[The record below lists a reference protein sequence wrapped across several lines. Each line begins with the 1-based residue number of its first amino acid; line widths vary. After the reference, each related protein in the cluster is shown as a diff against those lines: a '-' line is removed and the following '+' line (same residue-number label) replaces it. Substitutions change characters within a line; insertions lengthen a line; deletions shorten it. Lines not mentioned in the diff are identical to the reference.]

1 MVDALRLSTLPCFF
15 GAIVGWGPITSLT
28 RKIAAPTRESAASA
42 SDPQQ
47 CHLQGR
53 IAVRA
58 GEVGLGRDPFH
69 LAQGT
74 ACLGSAALQLV
85 FITAAVFGWFGW
97 SASGAKPS
105 RLTNLHRLAIAGTI
119 LLLSLVI
126 APLLADIGAAAAY
139 PDTLLLLGSMAAQVL
154 MVLQK
159 YETWV
164 LWFLVNIGYV
174 ALYATQDLLFTTV
187 LYVVF
192 TVMAVV
198 GWKAWYESHRSAL
211 RSH

>member
-1 MVDALRLSTLPCFF
+1 MTTFFTLWGYEVSCLEFV
-15 GAIVGWGPITSLT
+15 ASIVSFIG
-28 RKIAAPTRESAASA
+28 
-42 SDPQQ
+42 
-47 CHLQGR
+47 
-53 IAVRA
+53 
-58 GEVGLGRDPFH
+58 VGLGITGKRITWPWYGLSGALYGIFFLQYD
-69 LAQGT
+69 LYA
-74 ACLGSAALQLV
+74 SAALQLV
-85 FITAAVFGWFGW
+85 FITAAIFGWFGW

-105 RLTNLHRLAIAGTI
+105 RLTNLHRVAIAGTI

-192 TVMAVV
+192 TVMAIV

>member
-1 MVDALRLSTLPCFF
+1 LWGYEVSYLEFVAS
-15 GAIVGWGPITSLT
+15 IVSFIG
-28 RKIAAPTRESAASA
+28 
-42 SDPQQ
+42 
-47 CHLQGR
+47 
-53 IAVRA
+53 
-58 GEVGLGRDPFH
+58 VGLGITGKRITWPWYGLSGALYGIFFLQYD
-69 LAQGT
+69 LYA
-74 ACLGSAALQLV
+74 SAALQLV

-97 SASGAKPS
+97 SSTGAKPS

-119 LLLSLVI
+119 LLLSLII
-126 APLLADIGAAAAY
+126 APLLADIGAAAAN

-159 YETWV
+159 YETWI

-211 RSH
+211 RSR

>member
-1 MVDALRLSTLPCFF
+1 MMTTFFTLWGYEVSYLEFV
-15 GAIVGWGPITSLT
+15 ASIVSFIG
-28 RKIAAPTRESAASA
+28 
-42 SDPQQ
+42 
-47 CHLQGR
+47 
-53 IAVRA
+53 
-58 GEVGLGRDPFH
+58 VGLGITGKRITWPWYGLSGALYGIFFLQYD
-69 LAQGT
+69 LYA
-74 ACLGSAALQLV
+74 SAALQLV
-85 FITAAVFGWFGW
+85 FITAAVIGWFGW

-105 RLTNLHRLAIAGTI
+105 RLTNLHRLMIAGAI
-119 LLLSLVI
+119 LLLSLII

-139 PDTLLLLGSMAAQVL
+139 PDTLLLLGSMAAQIL

-174 ALYATQDLLFTTV
+174 ALYASQDLLFTTV

-192 TVMAVV
+192 TVMALI

-211 RSH
+211 RSN

>member
-1 MVDALRLSTLPCFF
+1 MRIENVRGRTMMTTFFTLWGYEVSYLEFV
-15 GAIVGWGPITSLT
+15 ASIVSFIG
-28 RKIAAPTRESAASA
+28 
-42 SDPQQ
+42 
-47 CHLQGR
+47 
-53 IAVRA
+53 
-58 GEVGLGRDPFH
+58 VGLGITGKRITWPWYGLSGALYGIFFLQYD
-69 LAQGT
+69 LYA
-74 ACLGSAALQLV
+74 SAALQLV
-85 FITAAVFGWFGW
+85 FITAAIFGWFGW

-105 RLTNLHRLAIAGTI
+105 RLTNLHRVAIVGTI

>member
-1 MVDALRLSTLPCFF
+1 MRIENVRGRTMMTTFFTL
-15 GAIVGWGPITSLT
+15 WGYEVSYL
-28 RKIAAPTRESAASA
+28 EFVASVV
-42 SDPQQ
+42 SFI
-47 CHLQGR
+47 G
-53 IAVRA
+53 
-58 GEVGLGRDPFH
+58 VGLGITGKRITWPWYGLSGALYGIFFLQYD
-69 LAQGT
+69 LYA
-74 ACLGSAALQLV
+74 SAALQLV
-85 FITAAVFGWFGW
+85 LITAAIFGWFGW

-105 RLTNLHRLAIAGTI
+105 RLTNLHRVAIVGTI

>member
-1 MVDALRLSTLPCFF
+1 MMTTFFTLWGYEVSYLEFV
-15 GAIVGWGPITSLT
+15 ASIVSFIG
-28 RKIAAPTRESAASA
+28 
-42 SDPQQ
+42 
-47 CHLQGR
+47 
-53 IAVRA
+53 
-58 GEVGLGRDPFH
+58 VGLGITGKRITWPWYGLSGALYGIFFLQYD
-69 LAQGT
+69 LYA
-74 ACLGSAALQLV
+74 SAALQLV

-97 SASGAKPS
+97 SSTGAKPS

-119 LLLSLVI
+119 LLLSLII
-126 APLLADIGAAAAY
+126 APLLADIGAAAAN

-159 YETWV
+159 YETWI

>member
-1 MVDALRLSTLPCFF
+1 MRIENVRGRTMMTTFFTLWGYEVSYLEFV
-15 GAIVGWGPITSLT
+15 ASIVSFIG
-28 RKIAAPTRESAASA
+28 
-42 SDPQQ
+42 
-47 CHLQGR
+47 
-53 IAVRA
+53 
-58 GEVGLGRDPFH
+58 VGLGITGKRITWPWYGLSGALYGIFFLQYD
-69 LAQGT
+69 LYA
-74 ACLGSAALQLV
+74 SAALQLV
-85 FITAAVFGWFGW
+85 FITAAIFGWFGW

-105 RLTNLHRLAIAGTI
+105 RLTNLHRVAIAGTI

-198 GWKAWYESHRSAL
+198 GWKAWYESHRSTL

>member
-1 MVDALRLSTLPCFF
+1 MRIENVRGRTMMTTFFTLWGYEVSYLEFV
-15 GAIVGWGPITSLT
+15 ASIVSFIG
-28 RKIAAPTRESAASA
+28 
-42 SDPQQ
+42 
-47 CHLQGR
+47 
-53 IAVRA
+53 
-58 GEVGLGRDPFH
+58 VGLGITGKRITWPWYGLSGALYGIFFLQYD
-69 LAQGT
+69 LYA
-74 ACLGSAALQLV
+74 SAALQLV
-85 FITAAVFGWFGW
+85 FITAAIFGWFGW

-105 RLTNLHRLAIAGTI
+105 RLTNLHRVAIAGTI

-126 APLLADIGAAAAY
+126 APLLAEIGAAAAY

-192 TVMAVV
+192 TVMAIV

>member
-1 MVDALRLSTLPCFF
+1 MTTFFTLWGYEVSYLEFV
-15 GAIVGWGPITSLT
+15 ASIVSFIG
-28 RKIAAPTRESAASA
+28 
-42 SDPQQ
+42 
-47 CHLQGR
+47 
-53 IAVRA
+53 
-58 GEVGLGRDPFH
+58 VGLGITGKRITWPWYGLSGALYGIFFLQYD
-69 LAQGT
+69 LYA
-74 ACLGSAALQLV
+74 SAALQLV
-85 FITAAVFGWFGW
+85 FITAAVIGWFGW

-105 RLTNLHRLAIAGTI
+105 RLTNLHRLMIAGAI
-119 LLLSLVI
+119 LLLSLII

-139 PDTLLLLGSMAAQVL
+139 PDTLLLLGSMAAQIL

-174 ALYATQDLLFTTV
+174 ALYASQDLLFTTV

-192 TVMAVV
+192 TVMALI

-211 RSH
+211 RSN

>member
-1 MVDALRLSTLPCFF
+1 MMTTFFTLWGYEVSYLEFV
-15 GAIVGWGPITSLT
+15 ASIVSFIG
-28 RKIAAPTRESAASA
+28 
-42 SDPQQ
+42 
-47 CHLQGR
+47 
-53 IAVRA
+53 
-58 GEVGLGRDPFH
+58 VGLGITGKRITWPWYGLSGVLYGVFFLQYD
-69 LAQGT
+69 LYA
-74 ACLGSAALQLV
+74 SAALQLV

-105 RLTNLHRLAIAGTI
+105 RLTNLHRFAIAGAI
-119 LLLSLVI
+119 LALSLII

-139 PDTLLLLGSMAAQVL
+139 PDTLLLLASMAAQVL

-174 ALYATQDLLFTTV
+174 ALYASQELLFTTV
-187 LYVVF
+187 LYLVF
-192 TVMAVV
+192 TVMALI

>member
-1 MVDALRLSTLPCFF
+1 MRIENVRGRTMMTTFFTLWGYEVSYLEFV
-15 GAIVGWGPITSLT
+15 ASIVSFIG
-28 RKIAAPTRESAASA
+28 
-42 SDPQQ
+42 
-47 CHLQGR
+47 
-53 IAVRA
+53 
-58 GEVGLGRDPFH
+58 VGLGITGKRITWPWYGLSGALYGIFFLQYD
-69 LAQGT
+69 LYA
-74 ACLGSAALQLV
+74 SAALQLV

-105 RLTNLHRLAIAGTI
+105 RLTNLHRVAIVGTI

-192 TVMAVV
+192 TVMAIV

>member
-1 MVDALRLSTLPCFF
+1 MTTFFTLWGYEVSYLEFV
-15 GAIVGWGPITSLT
+15 ASIVSFIG
-28 RKIAAPTRESAASA
+28 
-42 SDPQQ
+42 
-47 CHLQGR
+47 
-53 IAVRA
+53 
-58 GEVGLGRDPFH
+58 VGLGITGKRITWPWYGLSGVLYGVFFLQYD
-69 LAQGT
+69 LYA
-74 ACLGSAALQLV
+74 SAALQLV

-105 RLTNLHRLAIAGTI
+105 RLTNLHRFAIAGAI
-119 LLLSLVI
+119 LALSLII

-139 PDTLLLLGSMAAQVL
+139 PDTLLLLASMAAQVL

-174 ALYATQDLLFTTV
+174 ALYASQELLFTTV
-187 LYVVF
+187 LYLVF
-192 TVMAVV
+192 TVMALI

>member
-1 MVDALRLSTLPCFF
+1 MRIENVRGRTMMTTFFTLWGYEVSYLEFV
-15 GAIVGWGPITSLT
+15 ASIVSFIG
-28 RKIAAPTRESAASA
+28 
-42 SDPQQ
+42 
-47 CHLQGR
+47 
-53 IAVRA
+53 
-58 GEVGLGRDPFH
+58 VGLGITGKRITWPWYGLSGALYGIFFLQYD
-69 LAQGT
+69 LYA
-74 ACLGSAALQLV
+74 SAALQLV
-85 FITAAVFGWFGW
+85 FITAAIFGWFGW

-105 RLTNLHRLAIAGTI
+105 RLTNLHRVAIVGTI

-192 TVMAVV
+192 TVMALV

>member
-1 MVDALRLSTLPCFF
+1 MRIENVR
-15 GAIVGWGPITSLT
+15 
-28 RKIAAPTRESAASA
+28 
-42 SDPQQ
+42 
-47 CHLQGR
+47 GR
-53 IAVRA
+53 IMMTTFFTLWGYEVSYLEFVASIVSFI
-58 GEVGLGRDPFH
+58 GVGLGITGKRITWPWYGLSGALYGIFFLQYD
-69 LAQGT
+69 LYA
-74 ACLGSAALQLV
+74 SAALQLV

-97 SASGAKPS
+97 SATGAKPS

-119 LLLSLVI
+119 LLLSLII

-159 YETWV
+159 YETWI

-198 GWKAWYESHRSAL
+198 GWKAWYESHRNAL

>member
-1 MVDALRLSTLPCFF
+1 MRIENVR
-15 GAIVGWGPITSLT
+15 
-28 RKIAAPTRESAASA
+28 
-42 SDPQQ
+42 
-47 CHLQGR
+47 GR
-53 IAVRA
+53 IMMTTFFTLWGYEVSYLEFVASIVSFI
-58 GEVGLGRDPFH
+58 GVGLGITGKRITWPWYGLSGALYGIFFLQYD
-69 LAQGT
+69 LYA
-74 ACLGSAALQLV
+74 SAALQLV

-97 SASGAKPS
+97 SATGAKPS
-105 RLTNLHRLAIAGTI
+105 RLTNLHRVAIAGTI
-119 LLLSLVI
+119 LLLSLII
-126 APLLADIGAAAAY
+126 APILADIGAAAAY

-159 YETWV
+159 YETWI

-211 RSH
+211 RSN

>member
-1 MVDALRLSTLPCFF
+1 MTTFFTL
-15 GAIVGWGPITSLT
+15 WGYEVSYL
-28 RKIAAPTRESAASA
+28 EFVASVV
-42 SDPQQ
+42 SFI
-47 CHLQGR
+47 G
-53 IAVRA
+53 
-58 GEVGLGRDPFH
+58 VGLGITGKRITWPWYGLSGALYGIFFLQYD
-69 LAQGT
+69 LYA
-74 ACLGSAALQLV
+74 SAVLQLV
-85 FITAAVFGWFGW
+85 FITAAIFGWFGW

-105 RLTNLHRLAIAGTI
+105 RLTNLHRVAIAGTI

>member
-1 MVDALRLSTLPCFF
+1 MRIENVR
-15 GAIVGWGPITSLT
+15 
-28 RKIAAPTRESAASA
+28 
-42 SDPQQ
+42 
-47 CHLQGR
+47 GR
-53 IAVRA
+53 IMMTTFFTLWGYEVSYLEFVASIVSFI
-58 GEVGLGRDPFH
+58 GVGLGITGKRITWPWYGLSGALYGIFFLQYD
-69 LAQGT
+69 LYA
-74 ACLGSAALQLV
+74 SAALQLV

-97 SASGAKPS
+97 SATGAKPS
-105 RLTNLHRLAIAGTI
+105 RLTNLHRVAIAGTI
-119 LLLSLVI
+119 LLLSLII

-159 YETWV
+159 YETWI

>member
-1 MVDALRLSTLPCFF
+1 MRIENVRGRTMMTTFFTLWGYEVSYLEFV
-15 GAIVGWGPITSLT
+15 ASIVSFIG
-28 RKIAAPTRESAASA
+28 
-42 SDPQQ
+42 
-47 CHLQGR
+47 
-53 IAVRA
+53 
-58 GEVGLGRDPFH
+58 VGLGITGKRITWPWYGLSGALYGIFFLQYD
-69 LAQGT
+69 LYA
-74 ACLGSAALQLV
+74 SAALQII
-85 FITAAVFGWFGW
+85 FIAAAVVGWFGW

-105 RLTNLHRLAIAGTI
+105 RLTNLHRIAIAGTI
-119 LLLSLVI
+119 LLLSLII

-174 ALYATQDLLFTTV
+174 ALYASQDLLFTTV

-192 TVMAVV
+192 TVMAVI
-198 GWKAWYESHRSAL
+198 GWKAWYESHRSAS

>member
-1 MVDALRLSTLPCFF
+1 MMTTFFTLWGYEVSYLEFV
-15 GAIVGWGPITSLT
+15 ASIVSFIG
-28 RKIAAPTRESAASA
+28 
-42 SDPQQ
+42 
-47 CHLQGR
+47 
-53 IAVRA
+53 
-58 GEVGLGRDPFH
+58 VGLGITGKRITWPWYGLSGALYGIFFLQYD
-69 LAQGT
+69 LYA
-74 ACLGSAALQLV
+74 SAALQLV

-105 RLTNLHRLAIAGTI
+105 RLTNLHRVAIVGTI

-192 TVMAVV
+192 TVMAIV

>member
-1 MVDALRLSTLPCFF
+1 MTTFFTLWGYEVSYLEFV
-15 GAIVGWGPITSLT
+15 ASIVSFIG
-28 RKIAAPTRESAASA
+28 
-42 SDPQQ
+42 
-47 CHLQGR
+47 
-53 IAVRA
+53 
-58 GEVGLGRDPFH
+58 VGLGITGKRITWPWYGLSGALYGIFFLQYD
-69 LAQGT
+69 LYA
-74 ACLGSAALQLV
+74 SAALQLV
-85 FITAAVFGWFGW
+85 FITAAIFGWFGW

-105 RLTNLHRLAIAGTI
+105 RLTNLHRVAIAGTI

-192 TVMAVV
+192 TVMAIV

>member
-1 MVDALRLSTLPCFF
+1 MRIENVR
-15 GAIVGWGPITSLT
+15 
-28 RKIAAPTRESAASA
+28 
-42 SDPQQ
+42 
-47 CHLQGR
+47 GR
-53 IAVRA
+53 IMMTTFFTLWGYEVSYLEFVASIVSFI
-58 GEVGLGRDPFH
+58 GVGLGITGKRITWPWYGLSGALYGIFFLQYD
-69 LAQGT
+69 LYA
-74 ACLGSAALQLV
+74 SAALQLV
-85 FITAAVFGWFGW
+85 FIAAAVFGWFGW
-97 SASGAKPS
+97 SATGAKPS

-119 LLLSLVI
+119 LLLSLII

-159 YETWV
+159 YETWI

-211 RSH
+211 RSN

>member
-1 MVDALRLSTLPCFF
+1 MRIENVRGRTMMTTFFTLWGYEVSYLEFV
-15 GAIVGWGPITSLT
+15 ASIVSFIG
-28 RKIAAPTRESAASA
+28 
-42 SDPQQ
+42 
-47 CHLQGR
+47 
-53 IAVRA
+53 
-58 GEVGLGRDPFH
+58 VGLGITGKRITWPWYGLSGALYGIFFLQYD
-69 LAQGT
+69 LYA
-74 ACLGSAALQLV
+74 SAALQLV

>member
-1 MVDALRLSTLPCFF
+1 MTTFFTLWGYEVSYLEFV
-15 GAIVGWGPITSLT
+15 ASIVSFIG
-28 RKIAAPTRESAASA
+28 
-42 SDPQQ
+42 
-47 CHLQGR
+47 
-53 IAVRA
+53 
-58 GEVGLGRDPFH
+58 VGLGITGKRITWPWYGLSGALYGIFFLQYD
-69 LAQGT
+69 LYA
-74 ACLGSAALQLV
+74 SAALQLV
-85 FITAAVFGWFGW
+85 FITAAIFGWFGC

-192 TVMAVV
+192 TVMALV

>member
-1 MVDALRLSTLPCFF
+1 MRIENVR
-15 GAIVGWGPITSLT
+15 
-28 RKIAAPTRESAASA
+28 
-42 SDPQQ
+42 
-47 CHLQGR
+47 GR
-53 IAVRA
+53 IMMTTFFTLWGYEVSYLEFVASIVSFI
-58 GEVGLGRDPFH
+58 GVGLGITGKRITWPWYGLSGALYGIFFLQYD
-69 LAQGT
+69 LYA
-74 ACLGSAALQLV
+74 SAALQLV

>member
-1 MVDALRLSTLPCFF
+1 MRIENVR
-15 GAIVGWGPITSLT
+15 
-28 RKIAAPTRESAASA
+28 
-42 SDPQQ
+42 
-47 CHLQGR
+47 GR
-53 IAVRA
+53 IMMTTFFTLWGYEVSYLEFVASIVSFI
-58 GEVGLGRDPFH
+58 GVGLGITGKRITWPWYGLSGALYGIFFLQYD
-69 LAQGT
+69 LYA
-74 ACLGSAALQLV
+74 SAALQLV

-97 SASGAKPS
+97 SATGAKPS
-105 RLTNLHRLAIAGTI
+105 RLTNLHRLAIAGSI
-119 LLLSLVI
+119 LLLSLII

-159 YETWV
+159 YETWI

-211 RSH
+211 RSN

>member
-1 MVDALRLSTLPCFF
+1 MRIENVRGRTMMTTFFTLWGYDVSYLEFV
-15 GAIVGWGPITSLT
+15 ASIVSFIG
-28 RKIAAPTRESAASA
+28 
-42 SDPQQ
+42 
-47 CHLQGR
+47 
-53 IAVRA
+53 
-58 GEVGLGRDPFH
+58 VGLGITGKRITWPWYGLSGALYGIFFLQYD
-69 LAQGT
+69 LYA
-74 ACLGSAALQLV
+74 SAALQLV

-97 SASGAKPS
+97 SSSGAKPS

-174 ALYATQDLLFTTV
+174 ALYASQDLLFTTV

>member
-1 MVDALRLSTLPCFF
+1 MMTTFFTLWGYDVSYLEFV
-15 GAIVGWGPITSLT
+15 ASIVSFIG
-28 RKIAAPTRESAASA
+28 
-42 SDPQQ
+42 
-47 CHLQGR
+47 
-53 IAVRA
+53 
-58 GEVGLGRDPFH
+58 VGLGITGKRITWPWYGLSGALYGIFFLQYD
-69 LAQGT
+69 LYA
-74 ACLGSAALQLV
+74 SAALQLV

-105 RLTNLHRLAIAGTI
+105 RLTNLHRVAIVGTI

-192 TVMAVV
+192 TVMAIV

>member
-1 MVDALRLSTLPCFF
+1 MRIENVRGRTMMTTFFTLWGYEVSYLEFV
-15 GAIVGWGPITSLT
+15 ASIVSFIG
-28 RKIAAPTRESAASA
+28 
-42 SDPQQ
+42 
-47 CHLQGR
+47 
-53 IAVRA
+53 
-58 GEVGLGRDPFH
+58 VGLGITGKRITWPWYGLSGALYGIFFLQYD
-69 LAQGT
+69 LYA
-74 ACLGSAALQLV
+74 SAALQLV
-85 FITAAVFGWFGW
+85 FITAAIFGWFGW

-105 RLTNLHRLAIAGTI
+105 RLTNLHRVAIVGTI

-192 TVMAVV
+192 TVMAIV

>member
-1 MVDALRLSTLPCFF
+1 MMTTFFTL
-15 GAIVGWGPITSLT
+15 WGYEVSYL
-28 RKIAAPTRESAASA
+28 EFVASVV
-42 SDPQQ
+42 SFI
-47 CHLQGR
+47 G
-53 IAVRA
+53 
-58 GEVGLGRDPFH
+58 VGLGITGKRITWPWYGLSGALYGIFFLQYD
-69 LAQGT
+69 LYA
-74 ACLGSAALQLV
+74 SAALQLV
-85 FITAAVFGWFGW
+85 FITAAIFGWFGW

-105 RLTNLHRLAIAGTI
+105 RLTNLHRVVIVGTI